1 MTKEAHMP
9 KIKAGSINL
18 EYYVEGSG
26 PPLLMIM
33 GFGGQA
39 SSWSEPFLE
48 RLRPHFTV
56 IRFSN
61 RGTGESDRPAEPT
74 TIRMMADDAAAL
86 LEALG
91 IGRAHVLGASMGGM
105 IAQELAL
112 HHPALLNALVLCCT
126 TSGGAGHV
134 AANAEVFAMLMPSPG
149 LSREDQIRK
158 AWPAM
163 CTPGFI
169 EERLDFMEMMLQT
182 SLINPTPIETIMKQ
196 MAAVQ
201 GFDAYDRL
209 GAINA
214 PTLVIHGDADVL
226 VPMANAHSL
235 QERIPGSQLAII
247 PGVGHMISWE
257 KPAEAARVITEF
269 LSRAPA
275 RAGA

>member
-1 MTKEAHMP
+1 MP
-9 KIKAGSINL
+9 KVIAGDINL

-33 GFGGQA
+33 GFSGQA

-48 RLRPHFTV
+48 RLWPHFSV
-56 IRFSN
+56 VRFSN
-61 RGTGESDRPAEPT
+61 RGTGESDRPQEAT

-86 LEALG
+86 LRALG
-91 IGRAHVLGASMGGM
+91 IERAHVLGASMGGM

-112 HHPALLNALVLCCT
+112 NHADMLNGLVLCCT
-126 TSGGAGHV
+126 TTGGAGHV
-134 AANAEVFAMLMPSPG
+134 AANAEVFSMMMPAPG
-149 LSREDQIRK
+149 LPREDQIRK

-169 EERLDFMEMMLQT
+169 EDRLDFMEMMLRT

-201 GFDAYDRL
+201 AFDAYDRL
-209 GAINA
+209 GGIKA
-214 PTLVIHGDADVL
+214 PTLIVHGDADVL
-226 VPMANAHSL
+226 VPTANGRTLH
-235 QERIPGSQLAII
+235 ERIPGSELAII

-257 KPAEAARVITEF
+257 KPAEAARVITDF
-269 LSRAPA
+269 LSRVPA
-275 RAGA
+275 RAGG